1 MTLAIR
7 DVETFDVHPNVTPV
21 VHGEPGYGL
30 VALRDDRAAFVTC
43 LSVKGIVL
51 DVRDAPTGEPAVLEP
66 PSNEPSNERVHE
78 RPAFLPAR
86 GWLSIAASPS
96 ANPSSFM
103 VAGARLIP
111 LTHFGRVGAE
121 GPEAAPFI
129 DEIEGI
135 PVYTCPECRRAL
147 KELDGPLPRG

>member
-1 MTLAIR
+1 MTLAIP

-30 VALRDDRAAFVTC
+30 VALRDDRAASITC
-43 LSVKGIVL
+43 SSVKGIVL

-66 PSNEPSNERVHE
+66 PSNERVHE

-86 GWLSIAASPS
+86 GWLSIVASPS

-103 VAGARLIP
+103 VAG
-111 LTHFGRVGAE
+111 VGLN
-121 GPEAAPFI
+121 
-129 DEIEGI
+129 
-135 PVYTCPECRRAL
+135 R
-147 KELDGPLPRG
+147 